1 MQVQQG
7 MSRSPGRRPT
17 SGALLR
23 AIRYLGNQRQ
33 TVLVAY
39 GSLVVATLAQLA
51 VPQLVQNMIDAVTR
65 SVVATRILTEVPAAF
80 QAAAAARLGL
90 TIEELQRNAAHAEEI
105 VINAALLILVF
116 AVMRGIFSF
125 LQSFM
130 AERTSHGL
138 AFDLRNAIF
147 SKIQRMSFS
156 FYDRNQTGQL
166 MVRATDDVERVRT
179 FVAQG
184 LVLAAQS
191 FLLLI
196 GALIVLA
203 FTNWQLTL
211 VIVPLLPLAL
221 AIFFI
226 FGRISQ
232 PLFLEVQNR
241 LSRLNTILQE
251 NIAGMKVVKAFAR
264 ESYEEERF
272 DRAATALM
280 EQQIR
285 VNRIFA
291 FLFPVIFL
299 IAQLGQVAI
308 LIFRW
313 SANLERYACAWRVSE
328 VQPLPGIRLFPT
340 RSARFHYCAAGSGWC
355 LCRTNL

>member
-1 MQVQQG
+1 MQAQRG
-7 MSRSPGRRPT
+7 MTSVPAQRPA
-17 SGALLR
+17 SGALIR
-23 AIRYLGNQRQ
+23 AIRYLGRQRR
-33 TVLVAY
+33 TVLIAY
-39 GSLVVATLAQLA
+39 GSLVLATLAQLA

-65 SVVATRILTEVPAAF
+65 SIVATRILTEVPAAF
-80 QAAAAARLGL
+80 QAAAAAQLGL
-90 TIEELQRNAAHAEEI
+90 TIEALQRDAANAEGI
-105 VINAALLILVF
+105 VLNAALLILVF
-116 AVMRGIFSF
+116 AVMRGVFSF

-130 AERTSHGL
+130 AEQTSHGL

-211 VIVPLLPLAL
+211 VILPLLPIAL
-221 AIFFI
+221 AVFFV

-251 NIAGMKVVKAFAR
+251 NIAGIKVVKAFAR
-264 ESYEEERF
+264 EPYEEQRF
-272 DRAATALM
+272 DQAATALM

-285 VNRIFA
+285 VNR
-291 FLFPVIFL
+291 
-299 IAQLGQVAI
+299 
-308 LIFRW
+308 
-313 SANLERYACAWRVSE
+313 
-328 VQPLPGIRLFPT
+328 
-340 RSARFHYCAAGSGWC
+340 
-355 LCRTNL
+355 

>member
-1 MQVQQG
+1 
-7 MSRSPGRRPT
+7 
-17 SGALLR
+17 
-23 AIRYLGNQRQ
+23 
-33 TVLVAY
+33 VLVAY

-221 AIFFI
+221 AIFFYFRSDQPAFV
-226 FGRISQ
+226 FGSAESSF
-232 PLFLEVQNR
+232 PPEYH
-241 LSRLNTILQE
+241 
-251 NIAGMKVVKAFAR
+251 FAR
-264 ESYEEERF
+264 K
-272 DRAATALM
+272 
-280 EQQIR
+280 
-285 VNRIFA
+285 
-291 FLFPVIFL
+291 
-299 IAQLGQVAI
+299 
-308 LIFRW
+308 
-313 SANLERYACAWRVSE
+313 
-328 VQPLPGIRLFPT
+328 
-340 RSARFHYCAAGSGWC
+340 YCGY
-355 LCRTNL
+355 

>member
-1 MQVQQG
+1 
-7 MSRSPGRRPT
+7 
-17 SGALLR
+17 
-23 AIRYLGNQRQ
+23 
-33 TVLVAY
+33 
-39 GSLVVATLAQLA
+39 
-51 VPQLVQNMIDAVTR
+51 
-65 SVVATRILTEVPAAF
+65 
-80 QAAAAARLGL
+80 
-90 TIEELQRNAAHAEEI
+90 
-105 VINAALLILVF
+105 
-116 AVMRGIFSF
+116 MRGIFSF